1 MDDLASHGQANIQH
15 SQHDE
20 SVSFQ
25 IAIQATLL
33 RYFFF
38 QSSSSLPIE
47 PAPLAEAIPHLSK
60 SQSLATLP
68 VSLDHSNLPLPT
80 SSSDFATTYLPDPA
94 TQQDHLRFDDAF
106 EDSDPDPGCLDLDP
120 SGQDSDAG
128 TQLPNLES
136 VFENTCHEDLLI
148 AIKFIWA
155 LQSASL
161 DDTHCKMDQNTIQLL
176 RNPPTAPFD
185 IGSLPNLCLG
195 LDLFLANMN
204 SSIESFNA
212 N

>member
-1 MDDLASHGQANIQH
+1 MPS
-15 SQHDE
+15 
-20 SVSFQ
+20 
-25 IAIQATLL
+25 
-33 RYFFF
+33 
-38 QSSSSLPIE
+38 
-47 PAPLAEAIPHLSK
+47 AEAISHLSK
-60 SQSLATLP
+60 SQLLATSS

-80 SSSDFATTYLPDPA
+80 SSSNFATTYLPDPA
-94 TQQDHLRFDDAF
+94 TQQDHLPFNDTF

-120 SGQDSDAG
+120 SGQDSNAG

-136 VFENTCHEDLLI
+136 IFKNTCLEDLLT
-148 AIKFIWA
+148 AIKFIRA

-161 DDTHCKMDQNTIQLL
+161 DDTHCKMDQNTIQWL

-185 IGSLPNLCLG
+185 IGSLPDLHLG
-195 LDLFLANMN
+195 LDLFLPNMN